1 MSVSALAI
9 FACTYLALAVGGLP
23 GLRVDRTGVA
33 IIGAVL
39 MLVTG
44 VVSMGQAIAAI
55 DYNTVVLLYGMML
68 LAGSLR
74 LAGFFRLATVWVLE
88 RAHRPLPLLVAVTLV
103 SGVLSAFFVND
114 IVCLVLTPL
123 VIAVTRRAGVDPRPY
138 LLALASASNIG
149 SVATITGNPQN
160 MMIGS
165 LSGLSYVTF
174 LAHLGPVAIIGL
186 GATVGVILLAYRRE
200 LSGATPVSPGL
211 VPVARV
217 HRPLLLKAML
227 VTGAVLVGFIAGL
240 PVSLVAVCGGAG
252 LLLTRRVKPAKMY
265 AAVDWNLLVLFVGLF
280 IVVGGA
286 EQSGLTERVFRA
298 LRHLD
303 LHRPALLAAVIAI
316 LSNLFSNVPAVMLFR
331 SLVPTLPDP
340 AVAWLTIAMGSTLAG
355 NLTLL
360 GSVANLIVV
369 EQARANRVEITF
381 ADHARVGIPL
391 TLATLAIGIA
401 VLRLLAQ

>member
-74 LAGFFRLATVWVLE
+74 LAGFFRLATVWVIE